1 MLGPAYFELIQKIHY
16 AKSFEDVVLVL
27 TEELAALLGAA
38 EVGVVEADDGVYL
51 TAHGEG
57 RLIGELNAHMDF
69 VNANY
74 GELPLSQQWDF
85 NNPGYLGFALSD
97 VISEGD
103 SSVTD
108 YVKAIHG
115 DAGPSDLMCGMLL
128 HGSWRHAN
136 LVAFWETGTVTEDIR
151 EKFNAVLLTV
161 RGVLERLA
169 AEAFQRRVQEQL
181 YMTRSDSALAL
192 FVVNIENE
200 VLPLNHPAVRCSEG
214 WWSMDEPVRALPEE
228 ACRLMGEAIKTAW
241 RNPVDMEWQAVTLNL
256 GGGDM
261 SMGVLPR
268 VDGETLLAFSIGRR
282 PGDHAG
288 PEEMLTKRQREIMEW
303 IAQGKTSAEASIILN
318 ISARTVEKHLEAVF
332 QRLGVENR
340 IAAVRRYLELKH
352 GVL

>member
-16 AKSFEDVVLVL
+16 AKSFSDVVAVL
-27 TEELAALLGAA
+27 TEGLSALLGASEA
-38 EVGVVEADDGVYL
+38 GVVEAEDGVYL

-57 RLIGELNAHMDF
+57 RMIRELNAHMDY

-74 GELPLSQQWDF
+74 GDHPISSKWDF
-85 NNPGYLGFALSD
+85 NNPGYLGYALSD
-97 VISEGD
+97 VLAEGD
-103 SSVTD
+103 ISVTD
-108 YVKAIHG
+108 YVRGIHG

-128 HGSWRHAN
+128 HGTWRHAN
-136 LVAFWETGTVTEDIR
+136 LMAFWETGTVTEEAK

-169 AEAFQRRVQEQL
+169 AEAFQHRVQEQL
-181 YMTRSDSALAL
+181 YMTRTDSALAL
-192 FVVNIENE
+192 FVVSAENE

-214 WWSMDEPVRALPEE
+214 WWNVDEPVRALPEE
-228 ACRLMGEAIKTAW
+228 ACRVMGEAVKTAW
-241 RNPVDMEWQAVTLNL
+241 RNPVDMEWKAVTLNL

-268 VDGETLLAFSIGRR
+268 VDGETLLALSIGKK
-282 PGDHAG
+282 PGDHTG